1 MVKPGLYYSLKSQ
14 SWWRVYEPIGDKIP
28 MIRMVTGA
36 TQTIQ
41 DMYKFNEAVESGSF
55 VFDERL
61 SSLLTNNN
69 KPTKKTKNDKSRK

>member
-1 MVKPGLYYSLKSQ
+1 MVKPGLYYSVKSQ

-41 DMYKFNEAVESGSF
+41 DIDKFNEAVESGMF
-55 VFDERL
+55 IFDSRL
-61 SSLLTNNN
+61 SSLLRPENKTN
-69 KPTKKTKNDKSRK
+69 KKKK